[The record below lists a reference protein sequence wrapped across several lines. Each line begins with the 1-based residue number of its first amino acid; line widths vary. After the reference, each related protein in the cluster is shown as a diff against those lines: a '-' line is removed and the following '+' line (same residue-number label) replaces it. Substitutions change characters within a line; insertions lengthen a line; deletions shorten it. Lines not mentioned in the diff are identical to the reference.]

1 MIDPMSR
8 ATPLT
13 SEQINAFTAALVQAV
28 HDEIAGRTMSMSD
41 LAARAGMP
49 QERLRDRLE
58 KRESTAGPIVMNVR
72 DLVQISHGL
81 GIAPQELVR
90 RAWEPEN

>member
-1 MIDPMSR
+1 MIDPMSP

-13 SEQINAFTAALVQAV
+13 SEQISAFTATLVQAI
-28 HDEIAGRTMSMSD
+28 HDEAAARRMSMSD
-41 LAARAGMP
+41 LADRAGMT
-49 QERLRDRLE
+49 QERLHDRLE

-90 RAWEPEN
+90 RAWGTES